1 MKTRYAGAVM
11 SEPPR
16 GHSTSRP
23 GPPSGTP
30 VPRLRTAAELD
41 AVVREFA
48 GRVAR
53 LERELADLREL
64 VGGLTEAPHATVG
77 APAHIR

>member
-1 MKTRYAGAVM
+1 MLGAVM

-16 GHSTSRP
+16 GHGSRSGG
-23 GPPSGTP
+23 GPSSGTP

-53 LERELADLREL
+53 LERELADLRQL
-64 VGGLTEAPHATVG
+64 VEGLPAPVG
-77 APAHIR
+77 AAPQIR